1 MHGAFARAHTAPAV
15 PPRNCP
21 PKPNRSER
29 SGRFLSLPQGAD
41 LGPCLSGVRS
51 TNPLSYATGHAIWC
65 QSFPCRHVGTAS
77 SSRPHAE
84 LRGGRSRSQLDPKVT
99 APKPR
104 TQQLPLCSP
113 ASSDQE
119 LPCHALC
126 PCRGALGC
134 ITYKVC
140 STTTRPEESCGK
152 VWAWPGDFFAFVPE
166 RCWWHKVGSKGH

>member
-99 APKPR
+99 APKLR

-119 LPCHALC
+119 LPCPLPMPRSLGLHHLQSVQHDNA
-126 PCRGALGC
+126 PRGELWEG
-134 ITYKVC
+134 
-140 STTTRPEESCGK
+140 
-152 VWAWPGDFFAFVPE
+152 
-166 RCWWHKVGSKGH
+166 VGTAG